1 MAKTNLN
8 LDNDVALRKGSSAV
22 YRAEAN
28 KKFVQEQLKDESIKK
43 ATMDFIFGL
52 SEVNP
57 LVRNKD

>member
-22 YRAEAN
+22 YKAEAN
-28 KKFVQEQLKDESIKK
+28 KKFVQEQLKDESIKQ
-43 ATMDFIFGL
+43 AAMDFIFGL

-57 LVRNKD
+57 LVRNKN